1 MHELSIIIGNCNF
14 GRDPFS
20 AKCSNFR
27 KRIVHRGLNRSIRG
41 EILVSWVKSSEWE
54 AKNKGREER
63 LEERKKERR
72 WKIVFRPDSV
82 AGESFHR

>member
-63 LEERKKERR
+63 LGGGEKEGEEMENC
-72 WKIVFRPDSV
+72 VS
-82 AGESFHR
+82 S